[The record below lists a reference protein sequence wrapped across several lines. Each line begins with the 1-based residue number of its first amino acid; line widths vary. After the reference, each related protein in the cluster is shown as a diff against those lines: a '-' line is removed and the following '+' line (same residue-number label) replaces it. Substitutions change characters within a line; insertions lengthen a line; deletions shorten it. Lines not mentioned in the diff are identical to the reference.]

1 MGRPRASRIAVVA
14 PASRTLS
21 QIACQSISFSGNEK
35 AVLFQDTASG
45 GGKQEAAEIARR
57 LRILQ
62 NNAAL
67 LHARI
72 GVQRNLPVAPASA
85 HGRGHG
91 QRQRDDTYV
100 GGAAFHE
107 LKRLRDVL
115 ADRKSVV

>member
-1 MGRPRASRIAVVA
+1 MGRPRANRIAVVA

-21 QIACQSISFSGNEK
+21 QIACQSISISGNEE

-45 GGKQEAAEIARR
+45 GGKEERAEIARR
-57 LRILQ
+57 PGILQ
-62 NNAAL
+62 DNAAL

-72 GVQRNLPVAPASA
+72 GVQRNLPVASA
-85 HGRGHG
+85 GTHRRGHS

-107 LKRLRDVL
+107 LKQ
-115 ADRKSVV
+115 

>member
-21 QIACQSISFSGNEK
+21 QIACQSISLSGNEK

-45 GGKQEAAEIARR
+45 GGKQEGAKTARR

-62 NNAAL
+62 ENAAL

-72 GVQRNLPVAPASA
+72 GVQRNLPIASA
-85 HGRGHG
+85 GTHGRGQC
-91 QRQRDDTYV
+91 QRQRDDTHV
-100 GGAAFHE
+100 GGATLHE
-107 LKRLRDVL
+107 LKRLR
-115 ADRKSVV
+115 